1 MGKHLIIIYLIY
13 LIIQLLC
20 YAKWL
25 RVPRRIT
32 KITFYLKHKFLFII
46 SYVANLADDFIL
58 TLNSK
63 PH

>member
-1 MGKHLIIIYLIY
+1 MAQSTKKDYQNHL
-13 LIIQLLC
+13 
-20 YAKWL
+20 
-25 RVPRRIT
+25 
-32 KITFYLKHKFLFII
+32 YLKHQFLFII